1 MFGIGDT
8 IVYGFEG
15 VFTVSEYTS
24 SPIDKNDKRVFYILT
39 PIFGSSG
46 NIIVAPSEG
55 GATSMR
61 PVISKEEAM
70 DFVELIPSI
79 LPVVVEKE
87 RNRRDV
93 YKAVMNNGSCSDYVS
108 IIKTV
113 RCRREEVMAQK
124 RRISET
130 DADFEGMA
138 KRCLYSELSVA
149 MDLPYVEIES
159 LIMEKLNK

>member
-15 VFTVSEYTS
+15 VFTVSEYTT

-39 PIFGSSG
+39 PKFGSSR
-46 NIIVAPSEG
+46 NIILAPSEG
-55 GATSMR
+55 GAASMR
-61 PVISKEEAM
+61 YVISKEEAN
-70 DFVELIPSI
+70 DFIEHIPSI
-79 LPVVVEKE
+79 MPVTVEKE

-93 YKAVMNNGSCSDYVS
+93 YKAVMNNGSCADYVS

-113 RCRREEVMAQK
+113 RCRREEFMAQK

-149 MDLPYVEIES
+149 LEIPYEEIEC
-159 LIMEKLNK
+159 LILEKF